1 MKKILIIDD
10 DELFCFLTQSILE
23 KAGLDASVRTT
34 VCSQA
39 AIATIK
45 HDYEHNKSALPE
57 IIFLDIMMPV
67 FDGHAFLAAFD
78 ALPNDLKLGIKIV
91 MLTSSLD
98 PQDMALAK
106 QYPFVVDFIEKPLS
120 KPKLSDLQRKF

>member
-34 VCSQA
+34 ICSQE

-45 HDYEHNKSALPE
+45 HDYEHNKLALPE
-57 IIFLDIMMPV
+57 VIFLDIMMPI

-78 ALPNDLKLGIKIV
+78 AMPDDLKQSTKIV
-91 MLTSSLD
+91 MLSSSLD
-98 PQDMALAK
+98 PEDISRAK
-106 QYPFVVDFIEKPLS
+106 RYPFVVDFIEKPLS